1 MKKIFSY
8 TDLVSLGNQF
18 KKTSFHY
25 EDNKYSTYFGKED
38 KTPMIKNKTTDEKA
52 MKYSSFLYGVREQL
66 KIEHPDKKDVEI
78 NDNIPAT
85 IDKLTNL
92 DKYISDVKEELPKPF
107 LELMQLPLHEEY
119 QNHPNIKILDYVALD
134 KDHSQNYKIKK
145 SIPVLHYQ
153 NENSVNVRYKW
164 NGTKKI
170 DGWYTVGDIYSRGA
184 FLPAKTKASTLFLLE
199 GLKDGINANILIP
212 NADILV
218 ADSKYQTFDF
228 DLIPDFTVKK
238 YKTIIFIQ
246 DNKVKEDEMLKMI
259 QGFSGENKSLKLSI
273 ESDKGIGILGNHQD
287 IYKFYEK
294 MRFYNHQDDSISDFT
309 DIMESLN
316 MTNAKLK
323 RVALSEIKKRC
334 SNERFIN
341 VLIRDEIKIINNYLD
356 IYMNTSN
363 VEKFMYYTLKKIKKG
378 GLATREFKYYMSK
391 LSKAPKDATILHLD
405 KSKFLS
411 KHSKK
416 IADFFK
422 KYSHILL
429 GSPTGTGKSTFV
441 RGVVKDKFKDEN
453 GNFLSK
459 VEIQGILRRERK
471 AVKVETIFK
480 KENLQKKDYSLFGVV
495 ESKAVEKKV
504 VDFLPKT
511 YIELEPS
518 DIIDEGLPLYFS
530 NMIFVAPLTSLAVEA
545 GQHPL
550 FTHVEYTIKQDEL
563 GANLFSRYITVTT
576 DTFEKLRTHPRTK
589 DMMKERI
596 KNAELIIFDEQH
608 YPHNAEGFRGL
619 VTSSYKYLENYKG
632 NVLYMSGTPIY
643 AEAPHAHAI
652 VSKLDKQFM
661 SKVNFHIDPFES
673 DNKDKGGEDEV
684 LADMKEKLKKGS
696 ILFYCKKID
705 EANRVF
711 NVLVEEKMQTVK
723 IVSSEYKHYEG
734 IDDDEKNI
742 EYSHNGKSVDKEYI
756 ARLKGKIAYVATTKI
771 TTGANL
777 DKLIAI
783 YQHGTAYDP
792 YTFVQLTARL
802 RSDGDYY
809 ILRVKNEKVAVG
821 EAFQNKA
828 MFICNMAKKFNIK
841 KLSDVWN
848 TTEFQK
854 FIKKNVELSYKKSDL
869 KGFLNTYRDAFQLVQ
884 SEGIGVLD
892 RKSKDDFEFLDK
904 AKTSPDEEPKTKV
917 SELTE
922 KQIQRK
928 FQDADKVGYRKFFEK
943 VLVDNI
949 TRGGEVE
956 VFNDIFDLSFD
967 YRLRNNKKW
976 SEAQS
981 KMFITE
987 EDEKKRQEKKLEKE
1001 MIQDEFE
1008 DKINEKFSFLGLN
1021 NEDLTTAE
1029 ILKKNK
1035 INNTALNKLLNDKRL
1050 DKEETKKKLTE
1061 IKEKV
1066 LKANRGIGSLIT
1078 ALQCFLISSTKI
1090 IDTTFRLIA
1099 ENEYTTLKEISENI
1113 EQKEYLSTKK
1123 DVGIFVNF
1131 LRDFFIDENFDK
1143 NDLEYNRKR
1152 KRISGKL
1159 IGDTIT
1165 LPKEKLKSL
1174 KKIKDK
1180 TEREKARLAEL
1191 NLAKNRMLL
1200 RGFEKIST
1208 PDIQKMITGEIDS
1221 FYIIDDLKK
1230 VLELRQLSS

>member
-1 MKKIFSY
+1 MKKVFSY
-8 TDLVSLGNQF
+8 ADLVSLGNQF

-25 EDNKYSTYFGKED
+25 GDNKYSTYYGEED

-85 IDKLTNL
+85 IDKLINL

-107 LELMQLPLHEEY
+107 LERMQLPLGEDY
-119 QNHPNIKILDYVALD
+119 QNHPNIKILDYIALD

-184 FLPAKTKASTLFLLE
+184 FLPAKTKASTLILLE
-199 GLKDGINANILIP
+199 GLKDGINGNILIS
-212 NADILV
+212 NADVLTV
-218 ADSKYQTFDF
+218 DSKSQTFDF
-228 DLIPDFTVKK
+228 DLIPNFTVKK
-238 YKTIIFIQ
+238 YKTIILVQ
-246 DNKVKEDEMLKMI
+246 DSDVTESEMLKMV
-259 QGFSGENKSLKLSI
+259 QGFVGESKSLKFSI
-273 ESDKGIGILGNHQD
+273 DNNKGIGILGNHED

-294 MRFYNHQDDSISDFT
+294 MRFYKHDICTKTKPKKDFT

-334 SNERFIN
+334 SNERFIDI
-341 VLIRDEIKIINNYLD
+341 LIRDEIKIIDNYLD

-363 VEKFMYYTLKKIKKG
+363 TEKFMYYTLKKIKLG

-441 RGVVKDKFKDEN
+441 RGVVKKRFYDEN
-453 GNFLSK
+453 ENYLSRA
-459 VEIQGILRRERK
+459 EIQGILKREG
-471 AVKVETIFK
+471 
-480 KENLQKKDYSLFGVV
+480 KEFIPEN
-495 ESKAVEKKV
+495 
-504 VDFLPKT
+504 
-511 YIELEPS
+511 
-518 DIIDEGLPLYFS
+518 IIDDGLPLYFG
-530 NMIFVAPLTSLAVEA
+530 NMIFIAPLTSLAVEA

-550 FTHVEYTIKQDEL
+550 FTHVEYTTNQGEL
-563 GANLFSRYITVTT
+563 GANLNSNYITVTT
-576 DTFEKLRTHPRTK
+576 DTFEKLRTHPKTK

-619 VTSSYKYLENYKG
+619 VMSSYKYLENYKG

-643 AEAPHAHAI
+643 AEASHAHAI
-652 VSKLDKQFM
+652 VSKLDKQFV

-673 DNKDKGGEDEV
+673 DDKDKGGEDEV

-711 NVLVEEKMQTVK
+711 NVLVEEKIQTVK

-734 IDDDEKNI
+734 IDDENKNI

-756 ARLKGKIAYVATTKI
+756 AQLKGKIAYVATTKI

-777 DKLIAI
+777 DQLIAI

-802 RSDGDYY
+802 RGDGDYY
-809 ILRVKNEKVAVG
+809 ILKVKNEKVAVG

-828 MFICNMAKKFNIK
+828 MFICNMAKKFNIR
-841 KLSDVWN
+841 KLSDIWN
-848 TTEFQK
+848 TTKFQEF
-854 FIKKNVELSYKKSDL
+854 ISENVELSYKKNDL
-869 KGFLNTYRDAFQLVQ
+869 SGFLNTYSDAFQLVQ
-884 SEGIGVLD
+884 SEGIGLLD
-892 RKSKDDFEFLDK
+892 RKTSSDFEFFEK
-904 AKTSPDEEPKTKV
+904 AKLSHDEEPKTKV

-943 VLVDNI
+943 ILIDNI
-949 TRGGEVE
+949 TRGGEIE
-956 VFNDIFDLSFD
+956 ILNDIFDLSFD

-981 KMFITE
+981 KIFITE
-987 EDEKKRQEKKLEKE
+987 DDEKKRLEKKQEKE

-1008 DKINEKFSFLGLN
+1008 DKINEKFSFLNLSDD
-1021 NEDLTTAE
+1021 EITIAE

-1050 DKEETKKKLTE
+1050 DKKETKKKLTE

-1078 ALQCFLISSTKI
+1078 ALQCFLISSIKI
-1090 IDTTFRLIA
+1090 IDTVINLIIK
-1099 ENEYTTLKEISENI
+1099 NGYTTLKEISENI

-1131 LRDFFIDENFDK
+1131 LRDFFMDENFDK
-1143 NDLEYNRKR
+1143 NDLEYSKKR
-1152 KRISGKL
+1152 KRINGKL
-1159 IGDTIT
+1159 VGDSIT
-1165 LPKEKLKSL
+1165 LPKEKIKELKQ
-1174 KKIKDK
+1174 IKQK
-1180 TEREKARLAEL
+1180 EEREKARLIYLNEQRKKLESYYDVVTTNRREL
-1191 NLAKNRMLL
+1191 YFDSDIEKMEQALKSANFEPKKEPTVQEQVQELERTIADDSISIETRAKAMQQLA
-1200 RGFEKIST
+1200 IS
-1208 PDIQKMITGEIDS
+1208 E
-1221 FYIIDDLKK
+1221 
-1230 VLELRQLSS
+1230 E